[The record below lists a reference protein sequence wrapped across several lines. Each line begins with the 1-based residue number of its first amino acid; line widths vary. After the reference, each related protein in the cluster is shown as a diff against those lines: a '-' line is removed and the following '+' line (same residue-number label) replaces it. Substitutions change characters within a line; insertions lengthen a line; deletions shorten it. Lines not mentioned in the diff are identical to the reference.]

1 MPDPAIFRQ
10 ISSKPQVHLTAVAQI
25 LPVRADMSS
34 TTQVSLMTDVSA
46 EAPNVADIR
55 ADYAALIQRKRLYG
69 GALLA
74 VFVAMMVAGFRVA
87 DDRNAGSFSDGFTRI
102 FDYPGEVLSEA
113 TEKAAQLPGHVM
125 TFFPALVETLNIA
138 AAATLLGAIAGTVLS
153 LLATRGLAR
162 WPSLI
167 PLFRRVL
174 DICRAIPEIVIALVL
189 IFLLGGGPVPAM
201 IAIAIHTA
209 GALGKLFSEVNENAS
224 LKPVEGLSSVGAS
237 WAQRMVLGVFP
248 QVGPNYVS
256 YALLRFEINI
266 RASAILGFVG
276 AGGIGYE
283 LRNAMSWGQGRYD
296 EAAAIFLLL
305 FLTIVLVDQLSGKLR
320 DRLTYGAQS

>member
-1 MPDPAIFRQ
+1 MAD
-10 ISSKPQVHLTAVAQI
+10 LTAAP
-25 LPVRADMSS
+25 L
-34 TTQVSLMTDVSA
+34 TT
-46 EAPNVADIR
+46 ADIR
-55 ADYAALIQRKRLYG
+55 AQYSEMTQRKRLYG
-69 GALLA
+69 GIILV
-74 VFVAMMVAGFRVA
+74 VFVALMMAGFRTA
-87 DDRNAGSFSDGFTRI
+87 DGRNAGSFYDGITHV
-102 FDYPGEVLSEA
+102 FDYPSEVLAEA
-113 TEKAAQLPGHVM
+113 SEKAAELPGHLVN
-125 TFFPALVETLNIA
+125 FFPALIETLNIA
-138 AAATLLGAIAGTVLS
+138 AASTLVGLVFGILLS
-153 LLATRGLAR
+153 LLSTRGMAP
-162 WPSLI
+162 WPRLI
-167 PLFRRVL
+167 PLFRRIM

-224 LKPVEGLSSVGAS
+224 LKPVEGLESVGGS
-237 WAQRMVLGVFP
+237 WGQRMWLGVIP

-283 LRNAMSWGQGRYD
+283 LKNAMSWGQGRYD

-305 FLTIVLVDQLSGKLR
+305 FVTIVVVDQISSGMR
-320 DRLTYGAQS
+320 DRLINGAKA